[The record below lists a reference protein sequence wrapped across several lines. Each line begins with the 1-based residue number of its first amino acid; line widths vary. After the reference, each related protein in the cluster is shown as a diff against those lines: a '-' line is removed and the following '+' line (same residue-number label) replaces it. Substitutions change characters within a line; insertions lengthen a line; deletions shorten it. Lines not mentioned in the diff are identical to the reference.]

1 MNRPNFECGLDLKGD
16 TESIASTSPGEAGF
30 TLSEVVIVLYVI
42 VMLVTIALY
51 NYRDGIEEAR
61 LARCMSELRGIQTAI
76 YVDSDNGRRFMSPA
90 SFWSSHF
97 HGQKPGPYHYLLDGD
112 PNSGHGN
119 DLDGVDEENP
129 GASDPDKKDI
139 KFVVMCSHDHKWLG
153 KYVYV
158 TDEEPPRI
166 VGGETGEED
175 PGYARFLKW
184 EYHSP
189 GTGSG

>member
-1 MNRPNFECGLDLKGD
+1 MDRPNHEHGLDTIG
-16 TESIASTSPGEAGF
+16 ESESLSRVPSGQAGF
-30 TLSEVVIVLYVI
+30 TLSEVLIVLYVI
-42 VMLVTIALY
+42 SMLATIALHS
-51 NYRDGIEEAR
+51 YRDGIEKAK
-61 LARCMSELRGIQTAI
+61 LARCMAEIRGIQTAI
-76 YVDSDNGRRFMSPA
+76 YMDSNDGRRFMSPA
-90 SFWSSHF
+90 SFWGSHF

-158 TDEEPPRI
+158 TDEEPPRV
-166 VGGETGEED
+166 VGGEYGEDD
-175 PGYARFLKW
+175 PGYDRFLKW
-184 EYHSP
+184 EYDAP
-189 GTGSG
+189 GGGNG